1 MDVFALGVLSYFM
14 MFRALPFWAGTHED
28 HSGRCQHPQARVTPS
43 PLFSQEMLEKTRQC
57 EAIRE
62 LTRLS

>member
-14 MFRALPFWAGTHED
+14 LFRALPFWAGTHED
-28 HSGRCQHPQARVTPS
+28 HSGRSTSTLVTPS

-57 EAIRE
+57 EAMAP
-62 LTRLS
+62 